1 MTRMFCRVLGR
12 AYVALCILLTVTV
25 VHATAQALAGPPAIT
40 PVDAPAAPAILLDGP
55 PAPIPPEVI
64 NRDEKGRATMR
75 AVRID
80 RPLKIDGH
88 LDEEVYVRVPGAGDF
103 VQQLPRENF
112 PATEPTEVWIFF
124 DETNLYVAARCFDS
138 QPERE
143 VATELRR
150 DDNNILQNE
159 SISIVLDT
167 FYDRRNGFMFQTTP
181 LGALRDQS
189 IADEQLNQSWNT
201 VWDVKS
207 ARDNRGWTTEMM
219 IPFKSLR
226 YRGSGP
232 QVWGVN
238 VRRIVKWKNE
248 SDYLS
253 ASPAAYGMGGINRL
267 NGGGTLVGVETPIQS
282 LNLELKPYLVS
293 SVNTD
298 RAATVPYSNDITK
311 NAGFDFKYGLTRG
324 LVLDATVNTDF
335 AQVEEDTQQV
345 NLTRFSLFFPEKRDF
360 FLEGQGIFQFG
371 GAAIGE
377 RGGGGTTPE
386 VPILFFSR
394 QIGLSGGQTVPVR
407 TGARV
412 TGRAGQYSIGALNIE
427 TGEKLSANA
436 AATNFSV
443 LRVKRNILRRSTIGV
458 LATRRAPTV
467 TTLGHGSNYAGGF
480 DANLAF
486 FQSVNFVGYYAKTGT
501 PGVDSHDT
509 SYRGRFDYGADRVGV
524 QLEHIMV
531 GEQFNPEVGYAR
543 RSDFRRTYAD
553 VRVSQRTTKNR
564 IVRRI
569 NFDTGIDYIE
579 NAARTLVQEKELKAA
594 FNLEFHNSDSFRMDY
609 QTNYELLPKNFGI
622 ATGVTVPGGGYEY
635 GSVNSSYTLGQQHFF
650 SGQVSTSFGSFYH
663 GTKKSLAFNNAY
675 LALNRHLSF
684 EPGVGLNW
692 VDLPYGNFTT
702 TLITNRTIITPTP
715 RMLISSLIQYNAAQ
729 HALSTSARLNWEYQP
744 SSQLF
749 MVYSDG
755 RDTLGPGVPDLLN
768 RSFAV
773 KITRL
778 LRF

>member
-1 MTRMFCRVLGR
+1 MPRMFCRVLAR
-12 AYVALCILLTVTV
+12 VYLFILLTS
-25 VHATAQALAGPPAIT
+25 HAAAASAQALITGPAAIT
-40 PVDAPAAPAILLDGP
+40 PAVAAPAVTLDGP
-55 PAPIPPEVI
+55 PAPVAPSVI
-64 NRDEKGRATMR
+64 NRDEKGHATMR

-88 LDEEVYVRVPGAGDF
+88 LDEEVYVSVPAAGDF
-103 VQQLPRENF
+103 VQQLPRENLA
-112 PATEPTEVWIFF
+112 ATEPTEVWIFF
-124 DETNLYVAARCFDS
+124 DEKNLYISARCFDS
-138 QPERE
+138 HPERE
-143 VATELRR
+143 VATEMRR

-207 ARDNRGWTTEMM
+207 ARDSRGWTTEMM

-238 VRRIVKWKNE
+238 FRRIVKWKNE

-267 NGGGTLVGVETPIQS
+267 NSGGTLVGVETPLQS

-311 NAGFDFKYGLTRG
+311 NVGFDFKYGLTRG

-360 FLEGQGIFQFG
+360 FLEGEGIFQFG

-394 QIGLSGGQTVPVR
+394 QIGLSSGQTVPVR

-412 TGRAGQYSIGALNIE
+412 TGRAGRYSIGALNVE
-427 TGEKLSANA
+427 TGDKLSAHA
-436 AATNFSV
+436 VATNFSV
-443 LRVKRNILRRSTIGV
+443 LRVKRNILRRSTVGV

-467 TTLGHGSNYAGGF
+467 TTLGHGSNYAGGLN
-480 DANLAF
+480 ANLAF
-486 FQSVNFVGYYAKTGT
+486 FQSVNVVGYYAKTGT
-501 PGVDSHDT
+501 PGVNSHDT

-531 GEQFNPEVGYAR
+531 GEQFNPEVGYVR

-553 VRVSQRTTKNR
+553 LRFSQRTKKSR
-564 IVRRI
+564 IVRRL
-569 NFDTGIDYIE
+569 NFDAGVDYIE
-579 NAARTLVQEKELKAA
+579 NSARTAVQEKELKGA

-609 QTNYELLPKNFGI
+609 RTDYETLPKNFPT
-622 ATGVTVPGGGYEY
+622 ATGVTVPKGGYDY
-635 GSVNSSYTLGQQHFF
+635 GSFNSSYTLGQQHFF
-650 SGQVSTSFGSFYH
+650 SGQVSTSFGSFYL

-675 LALNRHLSF
+675 LALNRHISF
-684 EPGVGLNW
+684 EPGVTLNW
-692 VDLPYGNFTT
+692 VDLPYGNFTA
-702 TLITNRTIITPTP
+702 TLITNRTVVTPTP
-715 RMLISSLIQYNAAQ
+715 RMLISSLMQYNAAA
-729 HALSTSARLNWEYQP
+729 HALSTTDCLNWEYQP
-744 SSQLF
+744 SSQF
-749 MVYSDG
+749 FVVYSDG
-755 RDTLGPGVPDLLN
+755 RDTLGRGLPELLN
-768 RSFAV
+768 RSFAL